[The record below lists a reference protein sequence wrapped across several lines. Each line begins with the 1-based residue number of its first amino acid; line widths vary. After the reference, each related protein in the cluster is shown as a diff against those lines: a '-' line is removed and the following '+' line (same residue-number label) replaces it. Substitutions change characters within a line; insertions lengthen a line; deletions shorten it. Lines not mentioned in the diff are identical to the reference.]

1 MPKHVLSHNEIDE
14 KGQIIAIHCVL
25 EAFDL
30 AFKINSSLGLRFIRS
45 RSDITF
51 KNNQEKYMVYKNTI
65 NGNGLVFWLY
75 SNSSLISE
83 VNKNPKLLFKEQA
96 FERSLIPEFSKAD
109 YILKI
114 IGENSYCNKFI
125 KSLLLLPE
133 ILSCYIIPENKIK
146 SKHNLIFD

>member
-14 KGQIIAIHCVL
+14 KSHIIAIHCVL
-25 EAFDL
+25 ETFDL
-30 AFKINSSLGLRFIRS
+30 AFKINSSLGLRFVRS
-45 RSDITF
+45 KSDITF
-51 KNNQEKYMVYKNTI
+51 KNNQEKYMVYKNTV

-83 VNKNPKLLFKEQA
+83 VNKNPELLFKEQA

-114 IGENSYCNKFI
+114 IGENSCCNKFI
-125 KSLLLLPE
+125 NSLLLLPE